1 VSFKF
6 NLIQESLKFN
16 SSSQPKVIIIASLLE
31 KVHNFGYLMRTLTS
45 HSAILTVPSKQPL
58 LHP

>member
-1 VSFKF
+1 MAFRLNLFK
-6 NLIQESLKFN
+6 ESVKLN
-16 SSSQPKVIIIASLLE
+16 SCPQPKIIIIATLLE

-45 HSAILTVPSKQPL
+45 HSAMLTVPSKQPL